1 MARWFRFY
9 DEALD
14 NPKVQNLPPALFKA
28 WVNILCIASKRNG
41 RLGSLEDIAF
51 ALRMTVKQAESAVT
65 ALKAARLIDG
75 TGAVIEPHDW
85 HAMQYSSD
93 SSAERMRRHRQR
105 NGDGER
111 DVTTPSRDEKSD
123 AAEQSRTDTEKNR
136 TEQRERASPAAPPP
150 AKRACRL
157 NIETLPDD
165 WRAFCQQERTDLD
178 ADRTFANFKDH
189 FTSSSGRNAAKLDWK
204 AAWRLWVRREKP
216 PPKAS
221 LFDPP
226 KPATVEETSKWGR
239 A

>member
-41 RLGSLEDIAF
+41 RLGSIDDIAF
-51 ALRMTVKQAESAVT
+51 ALRMTVKQAEAAVT
-65 ALKAARLIDG
+65 GLKAARLIDG
-75 TGAVIEPHDW
+75 AGAVIEPHDW

-105 NGDGER
+105 NGD
-111 DVTTPSRDEKSD
+111 VTTPSRDGKSD
-123 AAEQSRTDTEKNR
+123 AAEQNRTDSDTEQNR
-136 TEQRERASPAAPPP
+136 TEQRAASPEAPPAAERAS
-150 AKRACRL
+150 RL
-157 NIETLPDD
+157 KIEALPDD
-165 WRAFCQQERTDLD
+165 WAAFCKHDRPDLDVERTWQRFRDFWI
-178 ADRTFANFKDH
+178 AKPGKD
-189 FTSSSGRNAAKLDWK
+189 GRKLDWL
-204 AAWRLWVRREKP
+204 ATWRNWVRNEKAP
-216 PPKAS
+216 GKS